1 MDSDSN
7 SWSSEEV
14 NRLLVHA
21 LDEFEQSLVQ
31 GSRLSNNSNVS
42 SNEQSRSTIV
52 SARNEQRELSASTS
66 RTSEVSELVL
76 VM

>member
-14 NRLLVHA
+14 NRLLAHA
-21 LDEFEQSLVQ
+21 LDEFEQSLEQ
-31 GSRLSNNSNVS
+31 GASSNKDVS
-42 SNEQSRSTIV
+42 SNEQFRSTFNLV
-52 SARNEQRELSASTS
+52 STRNEQGEPSASTS
-66 RTSEVSELVL
+66 RTTEVSELAI